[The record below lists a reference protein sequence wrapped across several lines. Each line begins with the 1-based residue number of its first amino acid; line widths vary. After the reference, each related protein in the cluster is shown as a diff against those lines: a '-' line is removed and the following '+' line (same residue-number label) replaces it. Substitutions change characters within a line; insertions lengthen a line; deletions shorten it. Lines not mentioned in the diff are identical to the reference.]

1 MENKKMNFDKFKI
14 NTQPG
19 TQIGKIIA
27 IMSGKGG
34 VGKSSVAS
42 QLAVSLKNKGYEV
55 GLLDA
60 DITGPSIAEAF
71 GIDESVR
78 GTSEGIMTPAKADN
92 GIKLIS
98 TNMILPRKTD
108 PVVWRASIVT
118 GVIKQFYTDVD
129 WGKIDYM
136 VVDMPPGT
144 ADVPL
149 TVFQSL
155 PIDGVVAVATPQGL
169 VEMVVEKSLKMAK
182 MMGKNIIG
190 IVENMSYFECPDCG
204 GKHAIFG
211 ESNIEEVAKKY
222 GVDTLVK
229 LPIDPSIASKI
240 DAGMATE
247 IHNEMLNPI
256 VEKIEGLNKWKR
268 KYLAYVWPFQ

>member
-1 MENKKMNFDKFKI
+1 MTNRKMNFDKFKI
-14 NTQPG
+14 ETQPG
-19 TQIGKIIA
+19 TEIKKIIA
-27 IMSGKGG
+27 VMSGKGG

-42 QLAVSLKNKGYEV
+42 QIAVSLKNKNYKV

-71 GIDESVR
+71 GIDEPVR
-78 GTSEGIMTPAKADN
+78 GTAEGIIRPALSDN

-98 TNMILPRKTD
+98 TNMILPKKTD
-108 PVVWRASIVT
+108 PVIWRSSIVT

-129 WGKIDYM
+129 WGEIDYM

-204 GKHAIFG
+204 NKYEIFG
-211 ESNIEEVAKKY
+211 KSNIEEVAKKY
-222 GVDTLVK
+222 DVDTLVK
-229 LPIDPSIASKI
+229 LPIDPEIASKI
-240 DAGMATE
+240 DEGMASE
-247 IHNEMLNPI
+247 ISNNLLNPI
-256 VEKIEGLNKWKR
+256 VEKIEGLK
-268 KYLAYVWPFQ
+268 

>member
-1 MENKKMNFDKFKI
+1 MENRKMNFDKFKI

-27 IMSGKGG
+27 VMSGKGG

-71 GIDESVR
+71 GIDEAVR
-78 GTSEGIMTPAKADN
+78 GTAEGIMSPAVADN

-98 TNMILPRKTD
+98 TNMILPKKTD

-182 MMGKNIIG
+182 MMGKNILG
-190 IVENMSYFECPDCG
+190 IVENMSYYECPDCG
-204 GKHAIFG
+204 SKHEIFG
-211 ESNIEEVAKKY
+211 KSNIEEVAKKY
-222 GVDTLVK
+222 NVDTLVK
-229 LPIDPSIASKI
+229 LPIDPTIASKI
-240 DAGMATE
+240 DQGMATE
-247 IHNEMLNPI
+247 INNELLNPI
-256 VEKIEGLNKWKR
+256 VEKIEGLK
-268 KYLAYVWPFQ
+268 

>member
-1 MENKKMNFDKFKI
+1 MTNKKPNFDKFKI
-14 NTQPG
+14 QTQPG
-19 TQIGKIIA
+19 TKIGKIIA
-27 IMSGKGG
+27 VMSGKGG
-34 VGKSSVAS
+34 VGKSSIAS
-42 QLAVSLKNKGYEV
+42 ELAVSLKNKNYKV

-71 GIDESVR
+71 GIDEAVR
-78 GTSEGIMTPAKADN
+78 GNAEGIMTPALSDN

-98 TNMILPRKTD
+98 TNMILPKKTD

-118 GVIKQFYTDVD
+118 GVIKQFYTDVN
-129 WGKIDYM
+129 WGEIDYL

-190 IVENMSYFECPDCG
+190 IVENMSYYECPDCG
-204 GKHAIFG
+204 SKHAIFG
-211 ESNIEEVAKKY
+211 KSNIEEVAKNTEW
-222 GVDTLVK
+222 TL
-229 LPIDPSIASKI
+229 
-240 DAGMATE
+240 
-247 IHNEMLNPI
+247 
-256 VEKIEGLNKWKR
+256 W
-268 KYLAYVWPFQ
+268 

>member
-1 MENKKMNFDKFKI
+1 MTNRKMNFDKFKI
-14 NTQPG
+14 ETQPE
-19 TQIGKIIA
+19 TEIKKIIA
-27 IMSGKGG
+27 VMSGKGG

-42 QLAVSLKNKGYEV
+42 QIAVSLKNKNYKV

-71 GIDESVR
+71 GIDEPVR
-78 GTSEGIMTPAKADN
+78 GTAEGIIRPALSDN
-92 GIKLIS
+92 GIKIIS
-98 TNMILPRKTD
+98 TNMILPKKTD
-108 PVVWRASIVT
+108 PVIWRSSIVT

-129 WGKIDYM
+129 WGEIDYM

-204 GKHAIFG
+204 NKHEIFG
-211 ESNIEEVAKKY
+211 KSNIEEVAKKY
-222 GVDTLVK
+222 DVDTLVK
-229 LPIDPSIASKI
+229 LPIDPEIASKI
-240 DAGMATE
+240 DEGMASE
-247 IHNEMLNPI
+247 ISNDLLNPI
-256 VEKIEGLNKWKR
+256 VEKIEGLK
-268 KYLAYVWPFQ
+268 

>member
-14 NTQPG
+14 KTQPG

-27 IMSGKGG
+27 VMSGKGG
-34 VGKSSVAS
+34 VGKSSIAS

-55 GLLDA
+55 GIFDA

-71 GIDESVR
+71 GINEPVR
-78 GTSEGIMTPAKADN
+78 GTAEGVMMPALADN
-92 GIKLIS
+92 GIKIIS
-98 TNMILPRKTD
+98 TNMIIPKKTD

-118 GVIKQFYTDVD
+118 SVIKQFYTDVA
-129 WGKIDYM
+129 WGKIDYL

-182 MMGKNIIG
+182 MMGKKIIG
-190 IVENMSYFECPDCG
+190 IVENMSYYECPDCG
-204 GKHAIFG
+204 SKHAIFG
-211 ESNIEEVAKKY
+211 KSNIEKVAEKY

-229 LPIDPSIASKI
+229 LPIDPSIAAKV
-240 DAGMATE
+240 DEGKATE
-247 IHNEMLNPI
+247 IKNDLLNPI
-256 VEKIEGLNKWKR
+256 IEKIEGLK
-268 KYLAYVWPFQ
+268 

>member
-1 MENKKMNFDKFKI
+1 MTNKKPNFDKFKI
-14 NTQPG
+14 QTQPG
-19 TQIGKIIA
+19 TKIGKIIA
-27 IMSGKGG
+27 VMSGKGG
-34 VGKSSVAS
+34 VGKSSIAS
-42 QLAVSLKNKGYEV
+42 ELAVSLKNKNYKV

-71 GIDESVR
+71 GIDEAVR
-78 GTSEGIMTPAKADN
+78 GTAEGIMTPALSDN

-98 TNMILPRKTD
+98 TNMILPKKTD

-118 GVIKQFYTDVD
+118 GVIKQFYTDVN
-129 WGKIDYM
+129 WGEIDYL

-190 IVENMSYFECPDCG
+190 IVENMSYYECPDCG
-204 GKHAIFG
+204 SKHAIFG
-211 ESNIEEVAKKY
+211 KSNIEEVAKKY

-229 LPIDPSIASKI
+229 LPIDPEIASKI
-240 DAGMATE
+240 DSGMATE
-247 IHNEMLNPI
+247 IENELLNPI
-256 VEKIEGLNKWKR
+256 VEKIEGLK
-268 KYLAYVWPFQ
+268 

>member
-27 IMSGKGG
+27 VMSGKGG

-71 GIDESVR
+71 GIDEAVR
-78 GTSEGIMTPAKADN
+78 GTAEGIMSPAVANN

-98 TNMILPRKTD
+98 TNMILPKKTD

-182 MMGKNIIG
+182 MMGKDIVG
-190 IVENMSYFECPDCG
+190 IVENMSYYECPDCG
-204 GKHAIFG
+204 SKHEIFG
-211 ESNIEEVAKKY
+211 KSNIEEVAKKY

-240 DAGMATE
+240 DKGMATE
-247 IHNEMLNPI
+247 INNELLNPI
-256 VEKIEGLNKWKR
+256 VEKI
-268 KYLAYVWPFQ
+268 

>member
-1 MENKKMNFDKFKI
+1 MKNKKMNFDKFKI

-27 IMSGKGG
+27 VMSGKGG

-71 GIDESVR
+71 GIDEAVR
-78 GTSEGIMTPAKADN
+78 GTAEGIMSPAVADN

-98 TNMILPRKTD
+98 TNLILPKKTD

-182 MMGKNIIG
+182 MMGKNIVG
-190 IVENMSYFECPDCG
+190 IVENMSYYECPDCG
-204 GKHAIFG
+204 SKHEIFG
-211 ESNIEEVAKKY
+211 KSNIEEVAKKY
-222 GVDTLVK
+222 NVDTLVK
-229 LPIDPSIASKI
+229 LPIDPTIASKI
-240 DAGMATE
+240 DQGMATE
-247 IHNEMLNPI
+247 INNELLNPI
-256 VEKIEGLNKWKR
+256 VEKIEGLK
-268 KYLAYVWPFQ
+268 

>member
-1 MENKKMNFDKFKI
+1 MTNKKPNFDKFKI
-14 NTQPG
+14 QTQPG
-19 TQIGKIIA
+19 TKIGKIIA
-27 IMSGKGG
+27 VMSGKGG
-34 VGKSSVAS
+34 VGKSSIAS
-42 QLAVSLKNKGYEV
+42 ELAVSLKNKNYKV

-71 GIDESVR
+71 GIDEAVR
-78 GTSEGIMTPAKADN
+78 GTAEGIMTPALSDN
-92 GIKLIS
+92 GIKIIS
-98 TNMILPRKTD
+98 TNMILPKKTD

-118 GVIKQFYTDVD
+118 GVIKQFYTDVN
-129 WGKIDYM
+129 WGEIDYL

-190 IVENMSYFECPDCG
+190 IVENMSYYECPDCG
-204 GKHAIFG
+204 SKHAIFG
-211 ESNIEEVAKKY
+211 KSNIEEVAKKY

-229 LPIDPSIASKI
+229 LPIDPEVASKI
-240 DAGMATE
+240 DSGMATE
-247 IHNEMLNPI
+247 IENELLNPI
-256 VEKIEGLNKWKR
+256 VEKIEGLK
-268 KYLAYVWPFQ
+268 

>member
-1 MENKKMNFDKFKI
+1 MTNRKPNFDKFKI
-14 NTQPG
+14 QTQPG
-19 TQIGKIIA
+19 TKIGKIIA
-27 IMSGKGG
+27 VMSGKGG
-34 VGKSSVAS
+34 VGKSSIAS
-42 QLAVSLKNKGYEV
+42 ELAVSLKNKNYKV

-71 GIDESVR
+71 GIDEAVR
-78 GTSEGIMTPAKADN
+78 GTAEGIMTPALSDN

-98 TNMILPRKTD
+98 TNMILPKKTD

-118 GVIKQFYTDVD
+118 GVIKQFYTDVN
-129 WGKIDYM
+129 WGEIDYL

-190 IVENMSYFECPDCG
+190 IVENMSYYECPDCG
-204 GKHAIFG
+204 SKHAIFG
-211 ESNIEEVAKKY
+211 KSNIEEVAKKY

-229 LPIDPSIASKI
+229 LPIDPEIASKI
-240 DAGMATE
+240 DSGMATE
-247 IHNEMLNPI
+247 IENELLNPI
-256 VEKIEGLNKWKR
+256 VEKIEELK
-268 KYLAYVWPFQ
+268 

>member
-27 IMSGKGG
+27 VMSGKGG

-71 GIDESVR
+71 GIDEAVR
-78 GTSEGIMTPAKADN
+78 GTAEGIMSPAVADN

-98 TNMILPRKTD
+98 TNMILLKKTD

-182 MMGKNIIG
+182 MMGKNILG
-190 IVENMSYFECPDCG
+190 IVENMSYYECPDCG
-204 GKHAIFG
+204 SKHEIFG
-211 ESNIEEVAKKY
+211 KSNIEEVAKKY
-222 GVDTLVK
+222 NVDTLVK
-229 LPIDPSIASKI
+229 LPIDPTIASKI
-240 DAGMATE
+240 DQGMATE
-247 IHNEMLNPI
+247 INNELLNPI
-256 VEKIEGLNKWKR
+256 VEKIEGLK
-268 KYLAYVWPFQ
+268 

>member
-1 MENKKMNFDKFKI
+1 MTNKKPNFDKFKI
-14 NTQPG
+14 QTQPG
-19 TQIGKIIA
+19 TKIGKIIA
-27 IMSGKGG
+27 VMSGKGG
-34 VGKSSVAS
+34 VGKSSIAS
-42 QLAVSLKNKGYEV
+42 ELAVSLKNKNYKV

-71 GIDESVR
+71 GIDEAVR
-78 GTSEGIMTPAKADN
+78 GTAEGIMTPALSDN

-98 TNMILPRKTD
+98 TNMILPKKTD

-118 GVIKQFYTDVD
+118 GVIKQFYTDVN
-129 WGKIDYM
+129 WGEIDYL

-169 VEMVVEKSLKMAK
+169 VEMVVQKSLKMAK

-190 IVENMSYFECPDCG
+190 IVENMSYYECPDCG
-204 GKHAIFG
+204 SKHAIFG
-211 ESNIEEVAKKY
+211 KSNIEEVAKKY

-229 LPIDPSIASKI
+229 LPIDPEVASKI
-240 DAGMATE
+240 DSGMATE
-247 IHNEMLNPI
+247 IENELLNPI
-256 VEKIEGLNKWKR
+256 VEKIEGLK
-268 KYLAYVWPFQ
+268 

>member
-1 MENKKMNFDKFKI
+1 MTNKKPNFDKFKI
-14 NTQPG
+14 QTQPG
-19 TQIGKIIA
+19 TKIGKIIA
-27 IMSGKGG
+27 VMSGKGG
-34 VGKSSVAS
+34 VGKSSIAS
-42 QLAVSLKNKGYEV
+42 ELAVSLKNKNYKV

-71 GIDESVR
+71 GIDEAVR
-78 GTSEGIMTPAKADN
+78 GNAEGIMTPALSDN

-98 TNMILPRKTD
+98 TNMILPKKTD

-118 GVIKQFYTDVD
+118 GVIKQFYTDVN
-129 WGKIDYM
+129 WGEIDYL

-190 IVENMSYFECPDCG
+190 IVENMSYYECPDCG
-204 GKHAIFG
+204 SKHAIFG
-211 ESNIEEVAKKY
+211 KSNIEEVAKKY

-229 LPIDPSIASKI
+229 LPIDPEVASKI
-240 DAGMATE
+240 DSGMATE
-247 IHNEMLNPI
+247 IENELLNPI
-256 VEKIEGLNKWKR
+256 VEKIEGLK
-268 KYLAYVWPFQ
+268 

>member
-14 NTQPG
+14 ETQPG
-19 TQIGKIIA
+19 TNIKKIIA
-27 IMSGKGG
+27 VMSGKGG

-42 QLAVSLKNKGYEV
+42 QLAVSLKNKGYKV
-55 GLLDA
+55 GLFDA

-71 GIDESVR
+71 GIVEPVR
-78 GTSEGIMTPAKADN
+78 GTAEGVMTPALADN

-98 TNMILPRKTD
+98 TNMILPNKTD
-108 PVVWRASIVT
+108 PVVWRSSIVT
-118 GVIKQFYTDVD
+118 GVIKQFYTDVN
-129 WGKIDYM
+129 WGEIDYM

-169 VEMVVEKSLKMAK
+169 VEMVVEKSLKMVK
-182 MMGKNIIG
+182 MMGKNIIAL
-190 IVENMSYFECPDCG
+190 VENMSYFECPDCG
-204 GKHAIFG
+204 SKHAIFG

-222 GVDTLVK
+222 NVDTLVK

-247 IHNEMLNPI
+247 IRNEKLDPV
-256 VEKIEGLNKWKR
+256 VEKIEGLK
-268 KYLAYVWPFQ
+268 

>member
-1 MENKKMNFDKFKI
+1 MTNRKMNFDKFKI
-14 NTQPG
+14 ETQPG
-19 TQIGKIIA
+19 TEIKKIIA
-27 IMSGKGG
+27 VMSGKGG

-42 QLAVSLKNKGYEV
+42 QIAVSLKNKNYKV

-71 GIDESVR
+71 GIDEPVR
-78 GTSEGIMTPAKADN
+78 GTAEGIIRPALSDN
-92 GIKLIS
+92 GIKIIS
-98 TNMILPRKTD
+98 TNMILPKKTD
-108 PVVWRASIVT
+108 PVIWRSSIVT

-129 WGKIDYM
+129 WGEIDYM

-204 GKHAIFG
+204 NKHEIFG
-211 ESNIEEVAKKY
+211 KSNIEEVAKKY
-222 GVDTLVK
+222 DVDTLVK
-229 LPIDPSIASKI
+229 LPIDPEIASKI
-240 DAGMATE
+240 DEGMASE
-247 IHNEMLNPI
+247 ISNDLLNPI
-256 VEKIEGLNKWKR
+256 VEKIEGLK
-268 KYLAYVWPFQ
+268 

>member
-1 MENKKMNFDKFKI
+1 MTNRRMNFDKFKI
-14 NTQPG
+14 ETQPG
-19 TQIGKIIA
+19 TKIGKIIA
-27 IMSGKGG
+27 VMSGKGG

-42 QLAVSLKNKGYEV
+42 QLAVSLKNKGYKV
-55 GLLDA
+55 GLFDA

-71 GIDESVR
+71 GIVEPVR
-78 GTSEGIMTPAKADN
+78 GTADGIMQPALADN

-98 TNMILPRKTD
+98 TNMILPNKTD
-108 PVVWRASIVT
+108 PVVWRSSIVT
-118 GVIKQFYTDVD
+118 GVIKQFYTEVD
-129 WGKIDYM
+129 WGEIDYLI
-136 VVDMPPGT
+136 VDMPPGT

-182 MMGKNIIG
+182 MMGKNIIA

-222 GVDTLVK
+222 NVDTLVK
-229 LPIDPSIASKI
+229 LPIDPTIASKI

-247 IHNEMLNPI
+247 IRNEKLDPVI
-256 VEKIEGLNKWKR
+256 KKIEGLK
-268 KYLAYVWPFQ
+268 

>member
-1 MENKKMNFDKFKI
+1 MTNKKPNFDKFKI
-14 NTQPG
+14 QTQPG
-19 TQIGKIIA
+19 TKIGKIIA
-27 IMSGKGG
+27 VMSGKGG
-34 VGKSSVAS
+34 VGKSSIAS
-42 QLAVSLKNKGYEV
+42 ELAVSLKNKDYKV

-71 GIDESVR
+71 GIDEAVR
-78 GTSEGIMTPAKADN
+78 GTAEGIMTPALSDN

-98 TNMILPRKTD
+98 TNMILPKKTD

-118 GVIKQFYTDVD
+118 GVIKQFYTDVN
-129 WGKIDYM
+129 WGEIDYL

-190 IVENMSYFECPDCG
+190 IVENMSYYECPDCG
-204 GKHAIFG
+204 SKHAIFG
-211 ESNIEEVAKKY
+211 KSNIEEVAKKY

-229 LPIDPSIASKI
+229 LPIDPEIASKI
-240 DAGMATE
+240 DSGMATE
-247 IHNEMLNPI
+247 IENELLNPI
-256 VEKIEGLNKWKR
+256 VEKIEGLK
-268 KYLAYVWPFQ
+268 

>member
-14 NTQPG
+14 KTQPG

-27 IMSGKGG
+27 VMSGKGG
-34 VGKSSVAS
+34 VGKSSIAS

-55 GLLDA
+55 GIFDA

-71 GIDESVR
+71 GINEPVR
-78 GTSEGIMTPAKADN
+78 GTAEGVMMPALADN
-92 GIKLIS
+92 GIKIIS
-98 TNMILPRKTD
+98 TNMIIPKKTD

-118 GVIKQFYTDVD
+118 SVIKQFYTDVA
-129 WGKIDYM
+129 WGKIDYL

-169 VEMVVEKSLKMAK
+169 VEMVVEKSIKMAK

-190 IVENMSYFECPDCG
+190 IVENMSYYECPDCG
-204 GKHAIFG
+204 SKHAIFG
-211 ESNIEEVAKKY
+211 ESNIEKVAEKY

-229 LPIDPSIASKI
+229 LPIDPSIAAKV
-240 DAGMATE
+240 DEGKATE
-247 IHNEMLNPI
+247 IKNDLLNPI
-256 VEKIEGLNKWKR
+256 IEKIEGLK
-268 KYLAYVWPFQ
+268 

>member
-1 MENKKMNFDKFKI
+1 MTNKKMNFDKFKI
-14 NTQPG
+14 ETQPG
-19 TQIGKIIA
+19 TKIKKIIA
-27 IMSGKGG
+27 VMSGKGG

-42 QLAVSLKNKGYEV
+42 QLGVSLKNKGYKV
-55 GLLDA
+55 GLFDA

-71 GIDESVR
+71 GISEPIR
-78 GTSEGIMTPAKADN
+78 GTADGIIQPALADN

-98 TNMILPRKTD
+98 TNMILPNKTD
-108 PVVWRASIVT
+108 PVVWRSSIMT

-129 WGKIDYM
+129 WGEIDYL

-149 TVFQSL
+149 TVFQSF

-182 MMGKNIIG
+182 MMGKNIIA
-190 IVENMSYFECPDCG
+190 IVENMSYFVCPDCG
-204 GKHAIFG
+204 SKHAIFG

-222 GVDTLVK
+222 NVDTLVK

-240 DAGMATE
+240 DAGIATE
-247 IHNEMLNPI
+247 IRNENLDPV
-256 VEKIEGLNKWKR
+256 VEKIEGLK
-268 KYLAYVWPFQ
+268 

>member
-1 MENKKMNFDKFKI
+1 MTNKKPNFDKFKI
-14 NTQPG
+14 QTQPG
-19 TQIGKIIA
+19 TKIGKIIA
-27 IMSGKGG
+27 VMSGKGG
-34 VGKSSVAS
+34 VGKSSIAS
-42 QLAVSLKNKGYEV
+42 ELAVSLKNKNYKV

-71 GIDESVR
+71 GIDEAVR
-78 GTSEGIMTPAKADN
+78 GTAEGIMTPALSDN

-98 TNMILPRKTD
+98 TNMILPKKTD

-118 GVIKQFYTDVD
+118 GVIKQFYTDVN
-129 WGKIDYM
+129 WGEIDYL

-190 IVENMSYFECPDCG
+190 IVENMSYYECPDCG
-204 GKHAIFG
+204 SKHAIFG
-211 ESNIEEVAKKY
+211 KSNIEEVAKKY

-229 LPIDPSIASKI
+229 LPIDPEVASKI
-240 DAGMATE
+240 DSGMATE
-247 IHNEMLNPI
+247 IENELLNPI
-256 VEKIEGLNKWKR
+256 VEKIEGLK
-268 KYLAYVWPFQ
+268 

>member
-1 MENKKMNFDKFKI
+1 MTNKTPNFDKFKI
-14 NTQPG
+14 ETQPD
-19 TQIGKIIA
+19 THIGKIIA
-27 IMSGKGG
+27 VMSGKGG

-42 QLAVSLKNKGYEV
+42 QIAVSLKNKGYEV

-71 GIDESVR
+71 GIDDAVK
-78 GTSEGIMTPAKADN
+78 GTAEGIMTPAKADN
-92 GIKLIS
+92 GLKLIS
-98 TNMILPRKTD
+98 TNMILPKKTD
-108 PVVWRASIVT
+108 PVVWRSSIVT

-190 IVENMSYFECPDCG
+190 LVENMSYFECPDCG
-204 GKHAIFG
+204 SKHAIFG
-211 ESNIEEVAKKY
+211 ESNIEKVAEKY
-222 GVDTLVK
+222 GVNTLVK

-247 IHNEMLNPI
+247 IHNELLNPI
-256 VEKIEGLNKWKR
+256 IEKIEGLD
-268 KYLAYVWPFQ
+268 

>member
-1 MENKKMNFDKFKI
+1 MTNKKPNFDKFKI
-14 NTQPG
+14 QTQPG
-19 TQIGKIIA
+19 TKIGKIIA
-27 IMSGKGG
+27 VMSGKGG
-34 VGKSSVAS
+34 VGKSSIAS
-42 QLAVSLKNKGYEV
+42 ELAVSLKNKNYKV

-71 GIDESVR
+71 GIDEAVR
-78 GTSEGIMTPAKADN
+78 GNAEGIMTPALSDN

-98 TNMILPRKTD
+98 TNMILPKKTD

-118 GVIKQFYTDVD
+118 GVIKQFYTDVN
-129 WGKIDYM
+129 WGEIDYL

-190 IVENMSYFECPDCG
+190 IVENMSYYECPDCG
-204 GKHAIFG
+204 SKHSIFG
-211 ESNIEEVAKKY
+211 KSNIEEVAKKY
-222 GVDTLVK
+222 GVDILVK
-229 LPIDPSIASKI
+229 LPIDPEIASKI
-240 DAGMATE
+240 DSGMATE
-247 IHNEMLNPI
+247 IRNELLNPI
-256 VEKIEGLNKWKR
+256 VEKIEGLK
-268 KYLAYVWPFQ
+268 